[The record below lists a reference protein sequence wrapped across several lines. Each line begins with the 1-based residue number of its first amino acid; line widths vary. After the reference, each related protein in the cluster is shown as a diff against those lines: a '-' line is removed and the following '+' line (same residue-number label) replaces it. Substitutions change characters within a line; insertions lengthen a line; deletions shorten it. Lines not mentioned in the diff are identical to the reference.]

1 MIHPAVI
8 IMIRM
13 QYSPCL
19 VSLGCSGWRTQSS
32 PSRRGRSRTWDVFLA
47 GHSSRRC
54 ERCGPLVCEHPK
66 KSAAQAGARTPEC
79 HVWKSSDLVGTLSLD
94 SCPTHTSLRYVT
106 LVACSSF
113 MIIVFRMTIASLRW
127 TTLDF
132 RSKKN
137 DSIFLF
143 WYMCKYKYQRPK
155 KWLFNLRSSPDNN
168 KNERVYKIC
177 SGNSHTAKD
186 LDWRTFQS
194 RNILLFT
201 SVFITFWEH
210 FNQLY
215 CFKLYIIAFT
225 FKTR

>member
-1 MIHPAVI
+1 MHITWWVWTWGRLCWRVCYVILGSDMKESMYWCKSQIHPAVI

-32 PSRRGRSRTWDVFLA
+32 PSRRGRSRTWDVFRA

-132 RSKKN
+132 SSKKN
-137 DSIFLF
+137 DSIFL
-143 WYMCKYKYQRPK
+143 Y
-155 KWLFNLRSSPDNN
+155 
-168 KNERVYKIC
+168 V
-177 SGNSHTAKD
+177 
-186 LDWRTFQS
+186 
-194 RNILLFT
+194 
-201 SVFITFWEH
+201 
-210 FNQLY
+210 
-215 CFKLYIIAFT
+215 
-225 FKTR
+225 